1 MVSFRPHL
9 AALILLLVATVATP
23 SHAAVPAT
31 LVEDWLNHQ
40 STIQTWSAEV
50 VQTRTL
56 KSLVQPLTATG
67 RVWFAAPNQFRW
79 ELGDPPRTIAVRQPK
94 RMLVIYPLLKRVEQY
109 PLESGQT
116 NPWRDALAL
125 LEAGFPQSRSELDA
139 RFHLR
144 DSSTTNGVHFLQLE
158 PRATSARRFMP
169 LIVVGIDQSTYALRS
184 TEIRF
189 ADGSFMRNEFV
200 RPQSNPTLPDRAFDP
215 ALEPDWEVIQP
226 GNP

>member
-9 AALILLLVATVATP
+9 ATLILLLGGTVA
-23 SHAAVPAT
+23 HRVDAAAPAA

-40 STIQTWSAEV
+40 STIHTWSAEV

-56 KSLVQPLTATG
+56 KSLIQPLTATG

-79 ELGDPPRTIAVRQPK
+79 ELGDPPRTIAVRQPQ

-109 PLESGQT
+109 PLESGQAG
-116 NPWRDALAL
+116 PWRDALAL

-139 RFHLR
+139 RFLLR
-144 DSSTTNGVHFLQLE
+144 DAATTNGVHFLQLE
-158 PRATSARRFMP
+158 PRSASARRFMP

-200 RPQSNPTLPDRAFDP
+200 RPQINPTLPDRAFEP
-215 ALEPDWEVIQP
+215 ALEPDWEWIQP
-226 GNP
+226 GKP